1 MLVEIAVFD
10 LSFFPRIQLLQSSS
24 VYKLMKLNHE
34 GNDFISIEDLLH

>member
-10 LSFFPRIQLLQSSS
+10 FSFFPRIQFLQSSS
-24 VYKLMKLNHE
+24 VHKLMKLIHE